1 MKYRKTVFNNVLQ
14 FFIGFDL
21 KYRLGG
27 PARVFNIIVRWVAF
41 IDKNVK
47 LYVKELGF
55 MDLKFTR

>member
-1 MKYRKTVFNNVLQ
+1 M
-14 FFIGFDL
+14 FITGFDL

-27 PARVFNIIVRWVAF
+27 PARVFNIVVRWVAF

>member
-1 MKYRKTVFNNVLQ
+1 MKYRKTVFLI
-14 FFIGFDL
+14 FLSSGFDL